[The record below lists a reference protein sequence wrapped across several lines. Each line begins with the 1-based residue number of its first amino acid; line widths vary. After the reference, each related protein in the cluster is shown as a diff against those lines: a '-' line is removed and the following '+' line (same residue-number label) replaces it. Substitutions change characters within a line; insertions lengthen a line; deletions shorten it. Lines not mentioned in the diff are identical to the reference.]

1 MKPKKT
7 NKVNTAT
14 NVAGIDLFFDYELA
28 LRRLFLSIGGR
39 PRDFGRF
46 ALAIAENATRLPDDA
61 DDAEPAVFAV
71 LRKIYN
77 LKALYSSIN
86 GDSEGFW
93 DFLAKLA
100 EITGDVFLDEDQR

>member
-7 NKVNTAT
+7 KKVNTTA

-28 LRRLFLSIGGR
+28 LRRLFLSIGGA
-39 PRDFGRF
+39 PREFGRF
-46 ALAIAENATRLPDDA
+46 ALAIAENAAQPPSEVDD
-61 DDAEPAVFAV
+61 EGLIVLTI

-77 LKALYSSIN
+77 LKALYASIK

-93 DFLAKLA
+93 DFFAKLA
-100 EITGDVFLDEDQR
+100 EITDDVFLDEDQR

>member
-28 LRRLFLSIGGR
+28 LRRLLLSIGGR

-46 ALAIAENATRLPDDA
+46 ALAIAENATRLPDADETA
-61 DDAEPAVFAV
+61 DDEAPIVLTI

-77 LKALYSSIN
+77 LKALYASIK

-93 DFLAKLA
+93 DFFAKLA
-100 EITGDVFLDEDQR
+100 EITRVDVGD